1 MEKEKISRR
10 IEGIEPPIDT
20 NYIKSVMAVKFSRDI
35 ADCIP
40 EIDDTTFSD
49 EFKNDEFES
58 KLYENLEEVGF
69 LKQDEYGDYY
79 GTGPLKKYGSYL
91 NDFVYEITQA
101 VEKLY
106 IDADESCSILKSE
119 TKFDQLS
126 LGIEVEKQKKLESLP
141 VDRHLWYKG
150 RIFLEEMKFAEL
162 PESIQ
167 NHAKH
172 QIITCDTNDDSPDG
186 AVMGANSASSD
197 HRFH

>member
-79 GTGPLKKYGSYL
+79 GTGPLKKYGP
-91 NDFVYEITQA
+91 T
-101 VEKLY
+101 
-106 IDADESCSILKSE
+106 
-119 TKFDQLS
+119 
-126 LGIEVEKQKKLESLP
+126 
-141 VDRHLWYKG
+141 
-150 RIFLEEMKFAEL
+150 
-162 PESIQ
+162 
-167 NHAKH
+167 
-172 QIITCDTNDDSPDG
+172 
-186 AVMGANSASSD
+186 
-197 HRFH
+197 